1 MPPVIYH
8 TQLAERYWDATYLDA
23 IPQNNYKNS
32 TMFHQYLYHE
42 VTDLRQKLAHLE
54 REMQSQTWFKKLQ
67 ALMGVI
73 GKIRESLD
81 LETVFKT
88 TATEVR
94 QLLNADR
101 VAVYRFI
108 PESDWNEGEVV
119 SEDVLSQYSPSLGAK
134 VHDHCFGEQ
143 FAASYAKG
151 YVQAVT
157 DIYKAR
163 LSPCHL
169 RILKR
174 FQIRAN
180 LVVPLLQGQHLWGLL
195 CIHQCGQPRE
205 WQPDEIEFAK
215 QIGEHL
221 AIAIYQAEL
230 HLQTQRQLVEI
241 DRTQQQL
248 RESEKR
254 YHQILDSI
262 GDMVLVKGPQ
272 SKILWA
278 NQAFRDYYGMSEEE
292 LQGMVDAPFANP
304 DHTLQYI
311 KDDTF
316 VFETGQTLEI
326 SEEPVVRHDGEL
338 RLFSTVKT
346 PIRNEDS
353 QVTMTVGVSRDMTE
367 RKLAEEAVKASE
379 TKYRSLVETSQD
391 MIWSVDAMGCYTFVN
406 PAVKYIYGY
415 EPEEMIGRPF
425 SDFVTPEQSQKDL
438 EVFGRL
444 LTGESVFQHETTQIA
459 KDGSM
464 KHLMFNAIALYNDA
478 GNVLGTTGTAT
489 DITDRKRAEAAL
501 QHANAELE
509 RRVEARTAEL
519 QQTFAALGASE
530 SRFRTIAATIP
541 GALFQFCSRSGVWL
555 VDYVSDRVFALAG
568 VTAAEITQ
576 DINTFISRIH
586 PEDLES
592 YIASVNTAI
601 ENLSPWH
608 YEGRIVK
615 PDGEIRWWQGDSMPT
630 LRENGEI
637 VFCGVLFDITD
648 RQKAETAIR
657 NSQRQLKEAQR
668 LAHVGNWELDAK
680 TGTVTWSEELF
691 RIHGLEP
698 AATAPS
704 REEQIALI
712 HPEDLELW
720 HTEVQRGVDFGIP
733 FDFDF
738 RLYRPDGSL
747 RHLNALGRAETDA
760 TGFVVKLFGT
770 AIDITDRKAAEAA
783 LREAAAELEDRVSDR
798 TAELSQAVSQLE
810 QEIGDRKNAEAAV
823 QISEQNLR
831 TIFNNVYDAIFI
843 HDLEGNILDVNNRM
857 LEMYGVTASQAT
869 QLSVK
874 NDYSTNENP
883 VAEFG
888 EIWQRV
894 IAGETARIEW
904 KARRPNDGSTFDA
917 EIALSKINL
926 NGNVSIIAN
935 VRDISDRKLAELQL
949 QRAQHFMES
958 VLKTIPVGVV
968 AKDAQELRFVL
979 WNPAAEELLGFSA
992 AEVMG
997 KNDYDFFPT
1006 EQADFSTA
1014 KDRQVLNSG
1023 QIVEIA
1029 EEDIETGK
1037 GESRIFHTKKTSIL
1051 GADGKPQYLLAVT
1064 EDITDRKR
1072 AEIALRR
1079 SSAQLKQQAD
1089 REKLLNNLTTQIR
1102 NSLDFDSIITVAVKQ
1117 IRAFLSI
1124 DRCHFAW
1131 YRDDKNDPVW
1141 EIIQES
1147 RSPELP
1153 DLTGSYPASNFG
1165 TLGEKLFH
1173 LETLQIDDVQTLAD
1187 PLWIECLSSMGYQSM
1202 LAIPMQALSGVV
1214 SAVSCSHSAAVR
1226 PWTESEVELL
1236 QAITVQL
1243 AIALNQADLYAQ
1255 TRNKAQELEQTLQQ
1269 LRSAQSQLIQGEKMS
1284 SLGQLVA
1291 GVAHEINN
1299 PVNFIYGNLT
1309 HANEYTQDLLH
1320 LIELYQKHYPNPVPE
1335 ILEEVETIEL
1345 DFLMDDLPKL
1355 LSSMKVGADR
1365 IQQIVASLRTFSR
1378 MDEAE
1383 MKAVNIHDG
1392 IDSTLMILQHRLK
1405 AKHNHPE
1412 IPVIKEYGNLPL
1424 VECYAGQLNQVF
1436 MNVLSNALDALEE
1449 SDLRRSA
1456 EEMRENPSII
1466 SIKTEMPKPDRVLVL
1481 ISDNGPG
1488 MPESVRNRLFDPFFT
1503 TKPVGK
1509 GTGMGLSISYQIVTD
1524 RHNGSL
1530 QCTSSPGNGAEFAIE
1545 IPLKTS
1551 Y

>member
-1 MPPVIYH
+1 
-8 TQLAERYWDATYLDA
+8 
-23 IPQNNYKNS
+23 
-32 TMFHQYLYHE
+32 MFHQYLYHE

-108 PESDWNEGEVV
+108 PESDWNDGEVV

-151 YVQAVT
+151 YVQSVT

-278 NQAFRDYYGMSEEE
+278 NQAFRDYYGMSDEE

-311 KDDTF
+311 QDDTF

-326 SEEPVVRHDGEL
+326 SEEPVVRHDGEV

-346 PIRNEDS
+346 PIRNEDG
-353 QVTMTVGVSRDMTE
+353 QVTMTVGISRDMTE

-391 MIWSVDAMGCYTFVN
+391 MIWSVDTFGRYTFVN

-415 EPEEMIGRPF
+415 ESAEMLDRPF

-459 KDGSM
+459 KDGSI
-464 KHLMFNAIALYNDA
+464 KHLMFNAIGLFDDA

-489 DITDRKRAEAAL
+489 DITDRKRAESAL
-501 QHANAELE
+501 QEANAQLE

-519 QQTFAALGASE
+519 RQTFEALSVSE
-530 SRFRTIAATIP
+530 TKFRTIAATIP
-541 GALFQFCSRSGVWL
+541 GSLFQFCSSQGVWR
-555 VDYVSDRVFALAG
+555 VDYMSDRIFDLTG
-568 VTAAEITQ
+568 VTAAEIMG
-576 DINTFISRIH
+576 DINTFISRLH

-592 YIASVNTAI
+592 FLASVNEAV

-608 YEGRIVK
+608 YEGRLVK
-615 PDGEIRWWQGDSMPT
+615 PDGETLWWQGDSMPT
-630 LRENGEI
+630 HSDKSEI

-648 RQKAETAIR
+648 RKVAETAIG

-668 LAHVGNWELDAK
+668 LAHVGNWELDAA
-680 TGTVTWSEELF
+680 TGIVTWSEELF
-691 RIHGLEP
+691 RIFGLQP
-698 AATAPS
+698 AATAPTT
-704 REEQIALI
+704 EEQATLI

-720 HTEVQRGVDFGIP
+720 QTQVQRGIEAGIS
-733 FDFDF
+733 FDFDL
-738 RLYRPDGSL
+738 RLCRPDGIL

-760 TGFVVKLFGT
+760 SGKVLKLFGT
-770 AIDITDRKAAEAA
+770 VIDITDRKAAEAA

-810 QEIGDRKNAEAAV
+810 QEIGDRKLAEA
-823 QISEQNLR
+823 E
-831 TIFNNVYDAIFI
+831 
-843 HDLEGNILDVNNRM
+843 
-857 LEMYGVTASQAT
+857 
-869 QLSVK
+869 
-874 NDYSTNENP
+874 
-883 VAEFG
+883 
-888 EIWQRV
+888 
-894 IAGETARIEW
+894 
-904 KARRPNDGSTFDA
+904 
-917 EIALSKINL
+917 
-926 NGNVSIIAN
+926 
-935 VRDISDRKLAELQL
+935 L
-949 QRAQHFMES
+949 QRAQQFMES
-958 VLKTIPVGVV
+958 VLKTIPVGVF
-968 AKDAQELRFVL
+968 AKDAQELRFIL

-992 AEVMG
+992 AEVIG

-1006 EQADFSTA
+1006 EQADFFTA

-1029 EEDIETGK
+1029 EEEIQTRQ
-1037 GESRIFHTKKTSIL
+1037 GESRILHTKKTSIL

-1064 EDITDRKR
+1064 EDVTDRKR
-1072 AEIALRR
+1072 GEIALRR

-1089 REKLLNNLTTQIR
+1089 REKLLNSLTAQIR

-1117 IRAFLSI
+1117 IRAFMQI

-1131 YRDDKNDPVW
+1131 YRDDGNDPVW

-1165 TLGEKLFH
+1165 TLGEQLFH
-1173 LETLQIDDVQTLAD
+1173 LETLQIDDVQALAD

-1214 SAVSCSHSAAVR
+1214 SAVSCSHSGAVR
-1226 PWTESEVELL
+1226 PWTEGEVELL
-1236 QAITVQL
+1236 QAISVQL
-1243 AIALNQADLYAQ
+1243 AIALNQADLYTQ
-1255 TRNKAQELEQTLQQ
+1255 TRNKARELEQTLQQ
-1269 LRSAQSQLIQGEKMS
+1269 LTSAQSQLIQSEKMS

-1299 PVNFIYGNLT
+1299 PVNFIYGNLS
-1309 HANEYTQDLLH
+1309 HANDYTQDLLH
-1320 LIELYQKHYPNPVPE
+1320 LIELYQNHYPDPVPE

-1392 IDSTLMILQHRLK
+1392 IDSTLMILQHRFK
-1405 AKHNHPE
+1405 AKHNQQE
-1412 IPVIKEYGNLPL
+1412 IAVIKTYGNLPL

-1449 SDLRRSA
+1449 RDLRRSA
-1456 EEMRENPSII
+1456 DEMRQNPSII
-1466 SIKTEMPKPDRVLVL
+1466 SITTEMPKPDRILVR
-1481 ISDNGPG
+1481 IADNGAG

-1545 IPLKTS
+1545 IPLKTNC
-1551 Y
+1551 